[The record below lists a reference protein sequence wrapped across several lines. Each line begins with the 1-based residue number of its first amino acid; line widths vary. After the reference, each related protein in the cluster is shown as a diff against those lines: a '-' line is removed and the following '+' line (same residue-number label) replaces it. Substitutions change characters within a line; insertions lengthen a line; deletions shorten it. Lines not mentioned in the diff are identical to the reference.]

1 MSKSGRK
8 VTQKSRNFGSVS
20 KNFPRR
26 ILWHNRIFQKKEMK
40 FPYFPH
46 KSSIQC
52 TYLRLD
58 VNLRDCTLSL
68 SQIYSLYPRKKFSSG
83 KSDKILARWQR
94 FSPTKF
100 RPICYIP
107 LLWKFWMNL
116 AHRQKLPY
124 QFFAVTPTDA
134 GISAK
139 ILWLRFLPS

>member
-8 VTQKSRNFGSVS
+8 VTQKLRNFGSVS
-20 KNFPRR
+20 KNISRR

-94 FSPTKF
+94 FSPTKSF
-100 RPICYIP
+100 SQP
-107 LLWKFWMNL
+107 N
-116 AHRQKLPY
+116 
-124 QFFAVTPTDA
+124 FAQYVISHFYESFEWIWPT
-134 GISAK
+134 GRNSPTSFS
-139 ILWLRFLPS
+139 L